1 MEHKRIQ
8 YSLVQSLHFGAAIGI
23 AAALQRLHAP
33 IPDARQPV
41 DS

>member
-23 AAALQRLHAP
+23 AAALQ
-33 IPDARQPV
+33 
-41 DS
+41 